1 MIRLGL
7 RLTVAGGREALARLV
22 ITAVAVTIGTGL
34 LLATLA
40 GVNAVNAQNA
50 RYAWLATGAVRGTL
64 ATASTPDP
72 LLGRLSTDLFK
83 GQNITRVDVAGT
95 GPRSPVPPGIPRLP
109 GPGQYYA
116 SPALA
121 KLLRSTPADQLADRY
136 DGRLIGTIGAAALPA
151 PNSLIVVVGHTANE
165 LEHQGAVKVA
175 RINTVMPI
183 QCNNCPPN
191 VGINANGMDL
201 ILAIVAGAML
211 FPILILIGSA
221 TRLSAARR
229 EQRFAAMRL
238 VGATPRQI
246 STISAVESSVGAAI
260 GVGSGFV
267 LFYALRATIARIPFA
282 GAPFY
287 PGDLSL
293 HPLEMLLVAVGV
305 PLAAAVVALL
315 ALRRVRV
322 SPLGVSRRVTPKP
335 PSPWRLVVLV
345 LGIVELGY
353 FLWGSHPNTG
363 TGQVAVYLPGFL
375 IIMTGLVVAGPW
387 FTMLGARIMARRA
400 QRPDVLVAA
409 RRLADNPKA
418 GFRAISGLV
427 LALFVTTAAVA
438 VITTVV
444 ARDGT
449 PESGPSAAATVV
461 KEFGLDFVA
470 DHRPGSA
477 APTDAVPDSE
487 VAELSSI
494 PGVHAVL
501 LIRSDPDST
510 SDRYPPQG
518 LVSCVD
524 LARMPSRGRCP
535 AGGTVVTI
543 STDFRRTSDAGVVWP
558 KATIPVAQL
567 RQLSVQ
573 SLVVTTNGTTQ
584 ATERVRTVLE
594 QADSAQNA
602 PYTIGEQ
609 QRQSNRQILQYRQL
623 ADVVILVSLLIA
635 GCSLAVS
642 VAGGLNERKRPFSLL
657 RLTGVPLA
665 VLRRVVALESAVPL
679 LASAVVSIGAALLA
693 AQLFLRSQLHYS
705 LQPLGVEYYVVVV
718 VGIAA
723 SLAII
728 ASMLPLLDRLTG
740 PEAARND

>member
-34 LLATLA
+34 LLAALA

-50 RYAWLATGAVRGTL
+50 RYAWLETGYVHGTL
-64 ATASTPDP
+64 ATSSTPDP
-72 LLGRLSTDLFK
+72 LLGLITSDEFE

-121 KLLRSTPADQLADRY
+121 KLLRATPADQLADRY
-136 DGRLIGTIGAAALPA
+136 EGRLVGTIGAKALPA
-151 PNSLIVVVGHTANE
+151 PNSLIVVVGHSADA
-165 LEHQGAVKVA
+165 LARQGAVKVA
-175 RINTVMPI
+175 RINTVTPSD
-183 QCNNCPPN
+183 CTTCPPN
-191 VGINANGMDL
+191 VGINANGIDL

-246 STISAVESSVGAAI
+246 SVISAVEASVGAVI
-260 GVGSGFV
+260 GVGAGFA
-267 LFYALRATIARIPFA
+267 LFYAVRSPIARIPFT
-282 GAPFY
+282 GAPFF

-293 HPLEMLLVAVGV
+293 HPVEMLLVAVGV
-305 PLAAAVVALL
+305 PLAAAIVALL

-335 PSPWRLVVLV
+335 PSPWRPVVLV

-353 FLWGSHPNTG
+353 FLWGAHPDTG

-387 FTMLGARIMARRA
+387 FTMVGARIMARRA

-449 PESGPSAAATVV
+449 PESGPSATATMV
-461 KEFGLDFVA
+461 KEFGRDFVA
-470 DHRPGSA
+470 SHRPGSA
-477 APTDAVPDSE
+477 RPTGAVPHSE

-501 LIRSDPDST
+501 IRSDPNST
-510 SDRYPPQG
+510 DDRFPPQG

-535 AGGTVVTI
+535 AGATVVAI
-543 STDFRRTSDAGVVWP
+543 SANFVRASQASVVWP
-558 KATIPVAQL
+558 AATIPVAQL
-567 RQLSVQ
+567 SHLPVQ
-573 SLVVTTNGTTQ
+573 SLVVTTDGSTQ
-584 ATERVRTVLE
+584 ATERARTVLE
-594 QADSAQNA
+594 KADPAQDA

-609 QRQSNRQILQYRQL
+609 QRQNNREILQYRQL
-623 ADVVILVSLLIA
+623 ADVVILMSLLIA
-635 GCSLAVS
+635 GCSLAVT

>member
-1 MIRLGL
+1 
-7 RLTVAGGREALARLV
+7 
-22 ITAVAVTIGTGL
+22 
-34 LLATLA
+34 
-40 GVNAVNAQNA
+40 
-50 RYAWLATGAVRGTL
+50 
-64 ATASTPDP
+64 
-72 LLGRLSTDLFK
+72 
-83 GQNITRVDVAGT
+83 
-95 GPRSPVPPGIPRLP
+95 
-109 GPGQYYA
+109 
-116 SPALA
+116 
-121 KLLRSTPADQLADRY
+121 
-136 DGRLIGTIGAAALPA
+136 
-151 PNSLIVVVGHTANE
+151 
-165 LEHQGAVKVA
+165 
-175 RINTVMPI
+175 
-183 QCNNCPPN
+183 
-191 VGINANGMDL
+191 
-201 ILAIVAGAML
+201 
-211 FPILILIGSA
+211 
-221 TRLSAARR
+221 
-229 EQRFAAMRL
+229 
-238 VGATPRQI
+238 
-246 STISAVESSVGAAI
+246 
-260 GVGSGFV
+260 
-267 LFYALRATIARIPFA
+267 
-282 GAPFY
+282 
-287 PGDLSL
+287 
-293 HPLEMLLVAVGV
+293 
-305 PLAAAVVALL
+305 
-315 ALRRVRV
+315 
-322 SPLGVSRRVTPKP
+322 
-335 PSPWRLVVLV
+335 
-345 LGIVELGY
+345 
-353 FLWGSHPNTG
+353 
-363 TGQVAVYLPGFL
+363 
-375 IIMTGLVVAGPW
+375 
-387 FTMLGARIMARRA
+387 
-400 QRPDVLVAA
+400 
-409 RRLADNPKA
+409 
-418 GFRAISGLV
+418 
-427 LALFVTTAAVA
+427 
-438 VITTVV
+438 
-444 ARDGT
+444 
-449 PESGPSAAATVV
+449 
-461 KEFGLDFVA
+461 
-470 DHRPGSA
+470 
-477 APTDAVPDSE
+477 
-487 VAELSSI
+487 
-494 PGVHAVL
+494 VL

-543 STDFRRTSDAGVVWP
+543 STDFRRASDAGVVWP

-635 GCSLAVS
+635 GCSLAVT